1 MNSEKQ
7 MPFNPNA
14 AYRYDPERGFV
25 EIQAAQ
31 TIPCPLPFS
40 APLQENTFAYG
51 TAPVFA
57 PHYDHLL
64 LHSKIQETMPQIDRL
79 QSQISELAR
88 MQKELAEKLGNSG
101 MKTENDGQN
110 KANTEN
116 TEQNGG
122 KNGGDEDD
130 SRKHTEKKGLS
141 QEKIQE
147 IYEALSE
154 AYNGKP
160 DPNKFMQ
167 IFQGISHDFW
177 KGLALGSGA
186 VLLLNCTPLKTMLG
200 SVFGSLLGSAAETAD
215 GTDAE
220 PNQEQSAEPAEE
232 TEISQEN

>member
-1 MNSEKQ
+1 MNNEKQ

-14 AYRYDPERGFV
+14 TYRYDPERGFV
-25 EIQAAQ
+25 EVQAMQ
-31 TIPCPLPFS
+31 TVPCPLPFS
-40 APLQENTFAYG
+40 ANQQENPFAYG
-51 TAPVFA
+51 NAPVFV

-64 LHSKIQETMPQIDRL
+64 LHSKIQETMPQIARL
-79 QSQISELAR
+79 QNQINELAR
-88 MQKELAEKLGNSG
+88 IQKELAEKLGNPG

-110 KANTEN
+110 KTNPEN

-122 KNGGDEDD
+122 KNGADEDD
-130 SRKHTEKKGLS
+130 SRKHFEKKGLS

-186 VLLLNCTPLKTMLG
+186 VLLLNCTPLKAMLG
-200 SVFGSLLGSAAETAD
+200 SAFGSLLGSAAGTAAD
-215 GTDAE
+215 TDSDADR
-220 PNQEQSAEPAEE
+220 EQNGEHAEE
-232 TEISQEN
+232 AEIPQEN